1 MPQYRTIQGPAEAEF
16 TERKSRFIGQI
27 APVSSEEEAVAFIG
41 AIRERHREATHNC
54 YAYVLREGQKSRFSD
69 DGEPSGTAGRPI
81 LEVLQREGLTDV
93 AVVVTRYFGGILL
106 GAGGLTRAYAQGA
119 KTAVD
124 AAAPLLM
131 CQAALVRLD
140 IPYDL
145 YGKVTYIL
153 PKHHII
159 TRGSDFGEGVALTLL
174 VRSELL
180 PAFARELE
188 ELSTGTAA
196 PQVLEELYADFEG
209 V

>member
-1 MPQYRTIQGPAEAEF
+1 MSQYRTIAGPARAEF

-27 APVSSEEEAVAFIG
+27 APVSSEEEAVAFISG
-41 AIRERHREATHNC
+41 IREQHREATHNC
-54 YAYVLREGQKSRFSD
+54 YAYILREGQKSRFSD

-106 GAGGLTRAYAQGA
+106 GAGGLVRAYAQGA
-119 KTAVD
+119 KEAVD
-124 AAAPLLM
+124 AAVPRLM
-131 CQAALVRLD
+131 CPAVLFRLE

-153 PKHHII
+153 PKYHIV
-159 TRGSDFGEGVALTLL
+159 TRDSDFGAEVSLTLL
-174 VRSELL
+174 IRGELL
-180 PAFARELE
+180 APFAKELE
-188 ELSTGTAA
+188 ELSAGAA
-196 PQVLEELYADFEG
+196 FPHVLDELYADFQG